1 MELRKRICALSFAGV
16 MLFSMGAYAGSNTVK
31 ITAFLNKGLT
41 LKVDGEVLKPTEDDG
56 SRIYPIVYNG
66 RTYVPAKVVAEK
78 LGASVDY
85 NSAGNGTVTITSGVS
100 SDIDNQEGQ
109 PVKDAEPGSNDDPSS
124 GNVST
129 SEKGNGTLNSPVAM
143 NQKHTWTSTEDY
155 LDDTMTGTYSYTVK
169 GVKKISLDDVEDL
182 GFKRPEAKD
191 NLEYAL
197 VDILVEVSNAKL
209 EQVDGE
215 GDAYLS
221 AWERDIWGVKTA
233 TGESIIGA
241 TDYGFD
247 GSLRNAIR
255 DVCKSKKITP
265 GMKESFKAQG
275 KVLMTLYKDKT
286 NYMVIRNYAIEDY
299 NSSFIYFKL
308 K

>member
-1 MELRKRICALSFAGV
+1 MKLRKRICALSIAGI

-41 LKVDGEVLKPTEDDG
+41 LEVDGEVLKPTENDG
-56 SRIYPIVYNG
+56 SRLYPIVYNG

-85 NSAGNGTVTITSGVS
+85 NSAGNGTVIITSGAN
-100 SDIDNQEGQ
+100 SDNDEQEGQ
-109 PVKDAEPGSNDDPSS
+109 PIKDAEPS
-124 GNVST
+124 GNSNTST
-129 SEKGNGTLNSPVAM
+129 NESTPSTNGDGTLSSPVGF

-155 LDDTMTGTYSYTVK
+155 LKDTMSGTFSYTVK
-169 GVKKISLDDVEDL
+169 SVEKISIDEVEDL

-197 VDILVEVSNAKL
+197 VDLLVEVKNAELKKG
-209 EQVDGE
+209 DGT
-215 GDAYLS
+215 GSAYLTGWARS
-221 AWERDIWGVKTA
+221 IWGVKTA
-233 TGESIIGA
+233 TGQSIIGA

-247 GSLRNAIR
+247 GSLKDAIR
-255 DVCKSKKITP
+255 AACNSKKITP
-265 GMKESFKAQG
+265 GMEESFKAQG

-286 NYMVIRNYAIEDY
+286 NYMVIRNYAIKDY
-299 NSSFIYFKL
+299 DSSFIYFKL
-308 K
+308 N

>member
-1 MELRKRICALSFAGV
+1 MKLRKRICALSIAGV

-56 SRIYPIVYNG
+56 SRLYPIVYNG

-85 NSAGNGTVTITSGVS
+85 NSAGNGTVIITSGAS
-100 SDIDNQEGQ
+100 SNIDDQVGQ
-109 PVKDAEPGSNDDPSS
+109 PVKDAEPSSNDNTSS
-124 GNVST
+124 GVST
-129 SEKGNGTLNSPVAM
+129 SEKGSGTLNSPVAM
-143 NQKHTWTSTEDY
+143 NQKYTWTSAEDY
-155 LDDTMTGTYSYTVK
+155 LDDTMSGTYSYTVK
-169 GVKKISLDDVEDL
+169 GIKKISLDQVEDL

-209 EQVDGE
+209 EQNSGDGS
-215 GDAYLS
+215 AYLS
-221 AWERDIWGVKTA
+221 AWARDIWGVKTA

-247 GSLRNAIR
+247 GSLNNVIR
-255 DVCKSKKITP
+255 DACNFKKVTP

>member
-1 MELRKRICALSFAGV
+1 
-16 MLFSMGAYAGSNTVK
+16 
-31 ITAFLNKGLT
+31 
-41 LKVDGEVLKPTEDDG
+41 VDGEVLKPTEDDG
-56 SRIYPIVYNG
+56 SRLYPIVYNG

-85 NSAGNGTVTITSGVS
+85 NSAGNGTVIITSGTEE
-100 SDIDNQEGQ
+100 DIDNQEGQ
-109 PVKDAEPGSNDDPSS
+109 PVKDAEPSSNDNTSS
-124 GNVST
+124 GNVRT
-129 SEKGNGTLNSPVAM
+129 SEKGNGTLSSPEAM
-143 NQKHTWTSTEDY
+143 NQKHTWTSTVDY
-155 LDDTMTGTYSYTVK
+155 LKDTMSGTYSYTVK
-169 GVKKISLDDVEDL
+169 GVEKITLDEVEEL
-182 GFKRPEAKD
+182 GFKKPEAKD

-197 VDILVEVSNAKL
+197 VNILVEVSNAKL

-215 GDAYLS
+215 GYSYLT
-221 AWERDIWGVKTA
+221 AWARDIWGVKTA
-233 TGESIIGA
+233 TGESVVGA

-247 GSLRNAIR
+247 GSLKNAIR
-255 DVCKSKKITP
+255 EVCNSKKITP
-265 GMKESFKAQG
+265 GMKESFKAEG

>member
-1 MELRKRICALSFAGV
+1 MKLRKRICALSIAGI

-41 LKVDGEVLKPTEDDG
+41 LEVDGEVLKPTENDG
-56 SRIYPIVYNG
+56 SRLYPIVYNG

-85 NSAGNGTVTITSGVS
+85 NSAGNGTVIITSGAN
-100 SDIDNQEGQ
+100 SDNDEQEGQ
-109 PVKDAEPGSNDDPSS
+109 PIKDAEPS
-124 GNVST
+124 GNSNTST
-129 SEKGNGTLNSPVAM
+129 NESTPSTNGDGTLSSPVGF

-155 LDDTMTGTYSYTVK
+155 LDDSMTGTYSYTVK
-169 GVKKISLDDVEDL
+169 GIKKISLDQVEDL

-209 EQVDGE
+209 EQIDGD
-215 GDAYLS
+215 GSAYLS
-221 AWERDIWGVKTA
+221 AWTRDIWGVKTP

-247 GSLRNAIR
+247 GSLERAVSE
-255 DVCKSKKITP
+255 VCNFKKVTP

-299 NSSFIYFKL
+299 DSSFIYFKL